1 MKMKNGELWNAVNE
15 FYEGIDD
22 RDLNRS
28 EVIDDL
34 DDLLFRLSRK
44 NIIETTV
51 ELLEARQTRMEIEAT
66 LRIKVSELD
75 IEKDFYMVRK
85 VA

>member
-1 MKMKNGELWNAVNE
+1 MKMYKNDLWNAVNK
-15 FYEGIDD
+15 FYEGVNESN
-22 RDLNRS
+22 LNKY

-34 DDLLFRLSRK
+34 DDLIMKLSDHK
-44 NIIETTV
+44 IMDVTV

-66 LRIKVSELD
+66 LRVSVEELD